1 MTGLSRFTA
10 NATLT
15 GTVAGSELVLYQDP
29 SDAHAEH
36 HGGAITFGNDG
47 KLYFTTGEHFSA
59 GDARSRSAPRGA
71 RSTGSTSTGLFRP
84 TIHSSTAAGP
94 NWDSIWAYG
103 LRNPFRAYYDAP
115 SGRLL
120 VGDVGGNDYS
130 TAKEE
135 LNVGVRG
142 ANYGW
147 PNSEGNCT
155 GSCTS
160 PLYSYAHNGRD
171 ASITGGFVYHG
182 TQYPAAYQG
191 SYFFADYVQN
201 WIRRLT
207 FDAAG
212 NVTGVHNFEPADGSV
227 DGPYGDI
234 VYLTEGPDG
243 AIYYLDL
250 GYSDISGQFGVSKV
264 RRIRFVQ
271 SNQPPV
277 AASAATPAAGPTPL
291 AVAFSSAGSS
301 DPEGQPVTYTWDFG
315 DGATSNTANPTH
327 TYTQPGQYTVRLQVS
342 DGVNTT
348 SALPLSISAGGRP
361 TATILAPTDG
371 SSFRAGDVI
380 SFSGGAT
387 DPDDGTLPASAFSW
401 NIDFLHEGHSHP
413 GTPVTGVSSGTFT
426 VPTSG
431 HDFSGNTR
439 YRVSLTVT
447 DSTGLTDTKSVVVV
461 PSKVNLTFGTVPA
474 GATLYLDGI
483 ARTTPFVYDTL
494 IGFQHTVEARNQTSG
509 GNNYTF
515 ASWSDGGAQTHTV
528 VAPATAQTYTA
539 TYNVAPLPS
548 GPITFVQ
555 QTSATP
561 QTPQTSQAVSY
572 TLPQATGNLNVV
584 VVGWDNVTSNV
595 SAVTDSAGNA
605 YAVAAPV
612 TRSSNNSQAVYYAKN
627 IVGGAN
633 TVTVTFDA
641 PTPYVDVR
649 IAEYS
654 GIDRSNPLDVAASA
668 SGVERAGEQW
678 PSDDDRRQRATRR
691 CGHDDGR
698 ASPAPGAAYTL
709 RAITQPNLDILEDRI
724 VQAVGSY
731 AATVSGNGTWV
742 MQLVAFRGGAELAFV
757 SRFRRQPRVVGVGTS
772 GRDHRGVEQGLGG
785 AAKRVRGGAGW
796 EVIAGLL
803 GGRNVLAGSHR
814 RAGDAL
820 VGAYD
825 GQRLVPLGDV
835 ERAAEQRGQ
844 LVTDGATAAR
854 ACAARATC
862 RRPRRGRGRPACRAA
877 RVVSVMSRMSSTI
890 WKTMPKALPHAVRAS
905 ICGRSSPPTIPPMRA
920 AVPYRDAVLPWI
932 ETR

>member
-1 MTGLSRFTA
+1 M
-10 NATLT
+10 
-15 GTVAGSELVLYQDP
+15 
-29 SDAHAEH
+29 
-36 HGGAITFGNDG
+36 
-47 KLYFTTGEHFSA
+47 
-59 GDARSRSAPRGA
+59 
-71 RSTGSTSTGLFRP
+71 
-84 TIHSSTAAGP
+84 
-94 NWDSIWAYG
+94 
-103 LRNPFRAYYDAP
+103 
-115 SGRLL
+115 
-120 VGDVGGNDYS
+120 
-130 TAKEE
+130 
-135 LNVGVRG
+135 
-142 ANYGW
+142 
-147 PNSEGNCT
+147 
-155 GSCTS
+155 
-160 PLYSYAHNGRD
+160 
-171 ASITGGFVYHG
+171 YHG

-277 AASAATPAAGPTPL
+277 AASTATPAAGPTPL

-301 DPEGQPVTYTWDFG
+301 DPEGQPVTYAWDFG
-315 DGATSNTANPTH
+315 DGATSNTANPAH

-528 VAPATAQTYTA
+528 VAPANGADVHGHLQR
-539 TYNVAPLPS
+539 
-548 GPITFVQ
+548 G
-555 QTSATP
+555 ATP
-561 QTPQTSQAVSY
+561 ERAHHVRAADQRH
-572 TLPQATGNLNVV
+572 ATDAADEPGGELH
-584 VVGWDNVTSNV
+584 
-595 SAVTDSAGNA
+595 
-605 YAVAAPV
+605 VAAGDREPERRRGRLRQRHV
-612 TRSSNNSQAVYYAKN
+612 KHHVRHRQHGQRVRRCRSGHPQRQQQPGRLLRQEHRRRPQHGECHVRRTHAVRGRAHRRVLGPRSQQPARCRR
-627 IVGGAN
+627 VGR
-633 TVTVTFDA
+633 
-641 PTPYVDVR
+641 R
-649 IAEYS
+649 I
-654 GIDRSNPLDVAASA
+654 
-668 SGVERAGEQW
+668 ERADEQW
-678 PSDDDRRQRATRR
+678 PSDDDRRQHSARR
-691 CGHDDGR
+691 CWHDDGR
-698 ASPAPGAAYTL
+698 VQRPGSGYTL
-709 RAITQPNLDILEDRI
+709 RVITQPNLDILEDRI
-724 VQAVGSY
+724 VQAVGTY
-731 AATVSGNGTWV
+731 EATVSGNGTWV
-742 MQLVAFRGGAELAFV
+742 MQLVAFRG
-757 SRFRRQPRVVGVGTS
+757 
-772 GRDHRGVEQGLGG
+772 
-785 AAKRVRGGAGW
+785 
-796 EVIAGLL
+796 
-803 GGRNVLAGSHR
+803 
-814 RAGDAL
+814 
-820 VGAYD
+820 
-825 GQRLVPLGDV
+825 
-835 ERAAEQRGQ
+835 
-844 LVTDGATAAR
+844 
-854 ACAARATC
+854 
-862 RRPRRGRGRPACRAA
+862 
-877 RVVSVMSRMSSTI
+877 
-890 WKTMPKALPHAVRAS
+890 AS
-905 ICGRSSPPTIPPMRA
+905 
-920 AVPYRDAVLPWI
+920 
-932 ETR
+932 